1 MSEVPQAWVGEQ
13 LQRLHDALATLSEE
27 DWRRPSLC
35 EGWTLR
41 HVIAHLTMASRY
53 SPEAFGQELAADG
66 FDFGTMS
73 DRLAERDSA
82 RSPQELLGDLVTDQL
97 ARHTTPQGG
106 VIGALSH
113 AVIHGLDATV
123 PAGLGSTASDEALAA
138 VLDNLTTGGV
148 HAHFGTSL
156 DGLESED
163 LPDHV
168 AILRLT
174 GRKLP
179 TR

>member
-1 MSEVPQAWVGEQ
+1 MTEVPQAWVGEQ
-13 LQRLHDALATLSEE
+13 LQRLHDALATLPDEA
-27 DWRRPSLC
+27 WQQPSLC

-66 FDFGTMS
+66 FDFGAMS

-82 RSPQELLGDLVTDQL
+82 RSPQELLADLLTDEL
-97 ARHTTPQGG
+97 AQHTTPQGG

-113 AVIHGLDATV
+113 VVIHGLDATV
-123 PAGLGSTASDEALAA
+123 PAGLGSTASDEALAV

-148 HAHFGTSL
+148 HAHFGTTI
-156 DGLESED
+156 DDFGLAGRSAHEQ
-163 LPDHV
+163 
-168 AILRLT
+168 ILMLT

-179 TR
+179 

>member
-13 LQRLHDALATLSEE
+13 LQSLHEALATLPEE
-27 DWRRPSLC
+27 DWQQPSLC
-35 EGWTLR
+35 EGWTIS

-66 FDFGTMS
+66 FDFGAMS

-82 RSPQELLGDLVTDQL
+82 RSPQELLADLVSDTL
-97 ARHTTPQGG
+97 ARHTTAQGG
-106 VIGALSH
+106 VIGALGH

-156 DGLESED
+156 EGLETEGR
-163 LPDHV
+163 PDHLL
-168 AILRLT
+168 ILELT
-174 GRKLP
+174 GRTLP
-179 TR
+179 

>member
-1 MSEVPQAWVGEQ
+1 MSDVPQSLVAEE
-13 LQRLHDALATLSEE
+13 LRRLHEALATLP
-27 DWRRPSLC
+27 DDRWDQPSLC

-66 FDFGTMS
+66 FDFGVMS

-82 RSPQELLGDLVTDQL
+82 RSPQELLGDLTTDAL
-97 ARHTTPQGG
+97 AQHTTPQGG

-113 AVIHGLDATV
+113 VVIHGLDATV
-123 PAGLGSTASDEALAA
+123 PAGLGSAASDEALGA

-148 HAHFGTSL
+148 HAHFGTTI
-156 DGLESED
+156 DDFD
-163 LPDHV
+163 LAGRSAHQQ
-168 AILRLT
+168 ILLLT

-179 TR
+179 